1 MRVIFTPFDYP
12 SHYRQQVSLA
22 WAFRAAGH
30 DVMVTSGKWL
40 DNAILG
46 TGMIPVSVGDKFDIV
61 GAYQQLD
68 TQLENMFGR
77 RLTTDALTGMTPE
90 EIKQYTNVA
99 WVPYARHA
107 SGMAGDL
114 VELVRSWQAD
124 LIVTDPLVY
133 ASTLASQITG
143 VPLIR
148 NLYGPDFYRHMNAPG
163 LSGPH
168 EGDPRAWWPEP
179 MVELF
184 DNFDVALQD
193 EYAEALVDPV
203 PAKMQLLFESR
214 RLPMQFVPYNG
225 TRPAA
230 SWLRE
235 RSIRRRV
242 CVTWGT
248 MTGGLTSQ
256 KRFLLP
262 DVVRSAS
269 TADAEVIL
277 AITPADAERLGE
289 LPDNVRL
296 IGETPLHLLLSTCDA
311 VVHQGGSGT
320 LLTAVRY
327 GVPQVIIP
335 EAGDQPMNASC
346 LGPTGAGIAIT
357 PDDVARTGDA
367 VAELLR
373 DSSYGDAA
381 SLLQKEML
389 AQPSPAE
396 VVRTLEEIA
405 RGR

>member
-22 WAFRAAGH
+22 WALRAAGH
-30 DVMVTSGKWL
+30 DVMVASGKRL
-40 DNAILG
+40 EKAILG
-46 TGMIPVSVGDKFDIV
+46 TGMTPVSVGDEYDIV
-61 GAYQQLD
+61 GAYQQID
-68 TQLENMFGR
+68 IQLEKMFGR
-77 RLTTDALTGMTPE
+77 RLTTDALTGMTPD
-90 EIKQYTNVA
+90 EIKKYVDVG
-99 WVPYARHA
+99 WVPYARYA
-107 SGMAGDL
+107 SGMTDDL

-124 LIVTDPLVY
+124 LIITDPLVY

-148 NLYGPDFYRHMNAPG
+148 NLYGPDFYRHIKAPG
-163 LSGPH
+163 VSGPH

-179 MVELF
+179 IVELF
-184 DNFDVALQD
+184 DRFSVTLQD

-214 RLPMQFVPYNG
+214 RIPMQYVPYNG
-225 TRPAA
+225 TRSAA

-235 RSIRRRV
+235 RSVRRRV

-262 DVVRSAS
+262 DVVRSVSAV
-269 TADAEVIL
+269 DAEVVL
-277 AITPADAERLGE
+277 AITPADAERLGD
-289 LPDNVRL
+289 LPDDVRL
-296 IGETPLHLLLSTCDA
+296 IGETPLHLLLPTCDA

-320 LLTAVRY
+320 LLTGARY
-327 GVPQVIIP
+327 GVPQIIIP

-346 LGPTGAGIAIT
+346 LAPTGAGIVIK
-357 PDDVARTGDA
+357 PDDVAGTGDA
-367 VAELLR
+367 VTELLR
-373 DSSYGDAA
+373 ESSYGDAA
-381 SLLQKEML
+381 FLLQKEML

-396 VVRTLEEIA
+396 VVGTLEDIA
-405 RGR
+405 MGR